1 MQAGGQDML
10 ENLEA
15 DFPEHKRRASGAPH
29 ALDGIRVVD
38 FSHFIAGPLATMI
51 LADMG
56 AEVIKV
62 EAPVRGDDLRR
73 YPPMHPQLDHGAAFV
88 WSNRNKKSIALDLK
102 SPQGLALARDLV
114 CRADVLVE
122 NGGEWPP
129 GEPKESE

>member
-62 EAPVRGDDLRR
+62 ERPGAGDDTRAWG
-73 YPPMHPQLDHGAAFV
+73 PPFLPDQNGGETTDSAYFASANRGKRSITLD
-88 WSNRNKKSIALDLK
+88 IA
-102 SPQGLALARDLV
+102 SPQGQDI
-114 CRADVLVE
+114 ADRKSVV
-122 NGGEWPP
+122 
-129 GEPKESE
+129 

>member
-73 YPPMHPQLDHGAAFV
+73 AGLRQDGTPERVQRLRRVQPVAVDRHGLDAAERLQREGLLVPPP
-88 WSNRNKKSIALDLK
+88 
-102 SPQGLALARDLV
+102 
-114 CRADVLVE
+114 E
-122 NGGEWPP
+122 PP
-129 GEPKESE
+129 DP

>member
-56 AEVIKV
+56 A
-62 EAPVRGDDLRR
+62 G
-73 YPPMHPQLDHGAAFV
+73 
-88 WSNRNKKSIALDLK
+88 
-102 SPQGLALARDLV
+102 
-114 CRADVLVE
+114 
-122 NGGEWPP
+122 
-129 GEPKESE
+129 

>member
-38 FSHFIAGPLATMI
+38 FSHFIAAPLATMI

-73 YPPMHPQLDHGAAFV
+73 YPPMHPQLDPSSGATAT
-88 WSNRNKKSIALDLK
+88 R
-102 SPQGLALARDLV
+102 
-114 CRADVLVE
+114 RASR
-122 NGGEWPP
+122 WT
-129 GEPKESE
+129 